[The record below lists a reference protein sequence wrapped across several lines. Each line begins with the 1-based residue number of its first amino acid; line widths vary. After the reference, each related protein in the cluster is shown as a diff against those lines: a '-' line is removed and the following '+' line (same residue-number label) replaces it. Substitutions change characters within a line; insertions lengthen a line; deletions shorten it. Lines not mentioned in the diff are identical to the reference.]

1 MIPGVVASASGVVAG
16 FTDPFTGTGALASR
30 WTNTSGSWTR
40 DTDDAY
46 TATAAS
52 SYPLASFDANTRNV
66 SVRSEYGVANTFGWG
81 VAFWVTD
88 ANNWWAAVVDRT
100 ESSCV
105 IGSTT
110 GCCACGDGGIST
122 GYPSC
127 NCVYCDCG
135 SCPSNPNCGQ
145 TQYAG
150 TCTYPVYGTCYD
162 YVLKLMKRESGVV
175 TTVAT
180 TSIAS
185 GNIGGGLTVAYVQ
198 AVTNEAGQ
206 ITATAQMS
214 TGGAVASIVNTPSS
228 PVRTNRHGIIL
239 TPRTTGTQAD
249 RIETFIYAPQ

>member
-16 FTDPFTGTGALASR
+16 FTDPFTGTGSLASR

-100 ESSCV
+100 ENSCV

-110 GCCACGDGGIST
+110 GCCACGSDQCGPDGG
-122 GYPSC
+122 C
-127 NCVYCDCG
+127 NCYSCDGGGCIG
-135 SCPSNPNCGQ
+135 NC
-145 TQYAG
+145 TFVANAG
-150 TCTYPVYGTCYD
+150 TCSYPVYGTCYN
-162 YVLKLMKRESGVV
+162 YVLKLLKRESGTV
-175 TTVAT
+175 TLVAST
-180 TSIAS
+180 NIAS

-206 ITATAQMS
+206 ITTTAQMS

-228 PVRTNRHGIIL
+228 PVRTNRHGIIIS
-239 TPRTTGTQAD
+239 PRTTGTQAD

>member
-16 FTDPFTGTGALASR
+16 FTDPFTGTGSLASR

-40 DTDDAY
+40 DADDAY
-46 TATAAS
+46 TATAAA

-66 SVRSEYGVANTFGWG
+66 SVRSEYGVANTLGWG

-88 ANNWWAAVVDRT
+88 SNNWWAAVVDRT
-100 ESSCV
+100 EYSCQ
-105 IGSTT
+105 IGTTT
-110 GCCACGDGGIST
+110 GCCACGDQGVST
-122 GYPSC
+122 GFPSC
-127 NCVYCDCG
+127 NCVFPP
-135 SCPSNPNCGQ
+135 CPDPPFPLCGQ
-145 TQYAG
+145 TVSAG
-150 TCTYPVYGTCYD
+150 QCTYPVYGTCYT
-162 YVLKLMKRESGVV
+162 YVLKLLKRESGVV

-180 TSIAS
+180 ANIAD

-198 AVTNEAGQ
+198 AVTNNAGQ

-228 PVRTNRHGIIL
+228 PVRTNRHGIIIA
-239 TPRTTGTQAD
+239 PRTTGTQAD